1 MIKDSPVP
9 VFLNG
14 FSKNSKTSMNDN
26 FATAT
31 MRIYFAPRGTASESN
46 VVTDDG
52 SSSDKSLKKEDMD
65 YKDVEVN
72 FSMRQLGLNNNY

>member
-14 FSKNSKTSMNDN
+14 FSENSKTSMNDN

-31 MRIYFAPRGTASESN
+31 MRIYFAPRGSSSN

-72 FSMRQLGLNNNY
+72 FSMQQLGLNKNY

>member
-14 FSKNSKTSMNDN
+14 FSENSKTSMNDN

-31 MRIYFAPRGTASESN
+31 MRIYFEPRGAVGKVN
-46 VVTDDG
+46 KVTG